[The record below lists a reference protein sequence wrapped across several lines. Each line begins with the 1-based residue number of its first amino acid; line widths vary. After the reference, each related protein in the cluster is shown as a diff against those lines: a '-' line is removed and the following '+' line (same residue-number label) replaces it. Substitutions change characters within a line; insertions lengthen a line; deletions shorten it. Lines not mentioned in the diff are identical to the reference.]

1 MTKRILAGVLWF
13 YVTWYAWNVV
23 AVFAGL
29 TLLAGPLFGLLVAW
43 LVVRDPRG
51 AIWRRRKRATTDAAD
66 LSSED
71 AFAAT

>member
-23 AVFAGL
+23 AAFAGL
-29 TLLAGPLFGLLVAW
+29 TPLAGPLFGLLVAW

-51 AIWRRRKRATTDAAD
+51 AIWRRPKRATTDTAD

-71 AFAAT
+71 AFAAA